1 MKAKSEKKKPYRS
14 AWSNAFWS
22 FREMLHV
29 TPQSFW
35 LMAAGIPLGVFLA
48 WAEIRLPA
56 LVVAEVT
63 TGQTFAH
70 AAMAI
75 GILLGMTVLAVAL
88 RDFCAT
94 VLTAYL
100 SRFRFSQFIRL
111 DRKSMH
117 CFYQTYE
124 KKETRDLHD
133 RAQMATWMSNG
144 TVKLLEMPQQ
154 STNLLKSV
162 LCYLLFGTVISFASP
177 FLLLL
182 LTLAPLINW
191 FALRAYQ
198 KYEYRTRAART
209 DVESK
214 LSYVTGRT
222 ADFATA
228 KDIRIYGMSDWL
240 RSVFHDLFDRHTAM
254 QKRLR
259 LRKFLSR
266 LPDITIILL
275 RDGAAYAILIAM
287 AVNGKITVDQFVLYF
302 AAVSGFA
309 GHISDILSAWH
320 DMHEA
325 SLVICDFREYL
336 DLPDEDGSGR
346 AHLDDHLSRAPEI
359 TFDHVSFRYDG
370 AQKNTLD
377 DLSFKFHPGERIA
390 LVGMNGAGKTTL
402 VKLLCGLYR
411 PTAGQIRINGVPRG
425 GFLQG

>member
-70 AAMAI
+70 AATAI

-240 RSVFHDLFDRHTAM
+240 RSVFTICLIGTPQCKSVCVCANFSPDFRT
-254 QKRLR
+254 
-259 LRKFLSR
+259 
-266 LPDITIILL
+266 LPSSFC
-275 RDGAAYAILIAM
+275 AM
-287 AVNGKITVDQFVLYF
+287 AP
-302 AAVSGFA
+302 
-309 GHISDILSAWH
+309 H
-320 DMHEA
+320 M
-325 SLVICDFREYL
+325 
-336 DLPDEDGSGR
+336 
-346 AHLDDHLSRAPEI
+346 
-359 TFDHVSFRYDG
+359 RY
-370 AQKNTLD
+370 
-377 DLSFKFHPGERIA
+377 
-390 LVGMNGAGKTTL
+390 
-402 VKLLCGLYR
+402 
-411 PTAGQIRINGVPRG
+411 
-425 GFLQG
+425 